1 MLNLDILIEI
11 GFCFDVRFLLD
22 LIFLFLFD
30 LLYVGGIFLFM
41 IEMILVLSFYLL
53 MFGIFIF
60 LAEFL
65 KFTYD
70 FLVCLLIQ
78 NYLFV
83 RYLKLYSFIFVE
95 SKMSC
100 FIFKSN
106 LLALLTH
113 LYLITLDY

>member
-1 MLNLDILIEI
+1 MLNLDTLIEI

-65 KFTYD
+65 KFSYVSGHGIISRQFND
-70 FLVCLLIQ
+70 QI
-78 NYLFV
+78 
-83 RYLKLYSFIFVE
+83 K
-95 SKMSC
+95 
-100 FIFKSN
+100 
-106 LLALLTH
+106 
-113 LYLITLDY
+113 